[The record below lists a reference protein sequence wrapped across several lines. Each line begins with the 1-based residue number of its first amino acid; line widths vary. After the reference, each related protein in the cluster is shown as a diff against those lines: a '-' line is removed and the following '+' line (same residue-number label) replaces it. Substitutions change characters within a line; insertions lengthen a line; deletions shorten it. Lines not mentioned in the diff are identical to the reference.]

1 MLLVMKKNNTKS
13 AKAKPSAAAT
23 KVKPAPKKTTTPKP
37 AAAKK
42 PAAVKKPAPAKKPVT
57 AAKPAK
63 KAAAPAPKKPC
74 KADAKKTCCGKKN
87 CACAVDAD
95 KLVAEIFGALNNTA
109 AVETLLK
116 DYFFTELIKK
126 NIDEEKANTMAN
138 NLTVQI
144 ENFDATIF

>member
-1 MLLVMKKNNTKS
+1 MKKNNTKS

-23 KVKPAPKKTTTPKP
+23 KVKPAPKKTTTPKT
-37 AAAKK
+37 
-42 PAAVKKPAPAKKPVT
+42 AAVKKPAPAKKPVT

-87 CACAVDAD
+87 CSCAVDAD
-95 KLVAEIFGALNNTA
+95 KLIAEIFGALNNTA

>member
-1 MLLVMKKNNTKS
+1 MLLVMKKDNTKS
-13 AKAKPSAAAT
+13 AKAKPSAAAS
-23 KVKPAPKKTTTPKP
+23 KSKPAPKKATTS
-37 AAAKK
+37 K
-42 PAAVKKPAPAKKPVT
+42 PAAVKKPAPAKKT
-57 AAKPAK
+57 AAPAKPAK

-74 KADAKKTCCGKKN
+74 KADSKKPCCGKKN
-87 CACAVDAD
+87 CACALDAD

-109 AVETLLK
+109 AVESLLK

-126 NIDEEKANTMAN
+126 GVDEAEANTMAN

>member
-13 AKAKPSAAAT
+13 AKAKPSAATT
-23 KVKPAPKKTTTPKP
+23 KVKPAPKKTTTPKT
-37 AAAKK
+37 
-42 PAAVKKPAPAKKPVT
+42 AAVKKPAPAKKSVT

-95 KLVAEIFGALNNTA
+95 KLIAEIFGALNNTA